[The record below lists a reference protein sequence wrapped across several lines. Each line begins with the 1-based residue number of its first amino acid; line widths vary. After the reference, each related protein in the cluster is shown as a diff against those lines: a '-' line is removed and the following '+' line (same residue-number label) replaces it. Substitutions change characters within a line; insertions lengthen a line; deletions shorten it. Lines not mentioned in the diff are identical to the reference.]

1 MIKSIFT
8 EAQSNIIRMIC
19 SIEFK
24 ALEDIT
30 LEVELGEYSDEGFT
44 HEELLDS
51 VGCDRSDFDEALIET
66 YNQFQSL
73 HENPNLLFELSE
85 HDRIIFRQVLRLYDD
100 EISQRYPNALKNLW
114 DKITIIEAARSMMN

>member
-8 EAQSNIIRMIC
+8 EAQGNIIRFIC

-24 ALEDIT
+24 ALEDIM
-30 LEVELGEYSDEGFT
+30 LETELGQYADEGFT

-66 YNQFQSL
+66 YNQFQNL
-73 HENPNLLFELSE
+73 HDNPNLLFELSD
-85 HDRIIFRQVLRLYDD
+85 HDRIIFRQVLRLYQDD
-100 EISQRYPNALKNLW
+100 LDDTYPNALRNLW
-114 DKITIIEAARSMMN
+114 DKITIIDAARSMMN

>member
-8 EAQSNIIRMIC
+8 EAQSNIIRFIC

-24 ALEDIT
+24 ALKDIT
-30 LEVELGEYSDEGFT
+30 LEVELGEYADEGFT
-44 HEELLDS
+44 HEELLES
-51 VGCDRSDFDEALIET
+51 VECDRSDFDEALIET
-66 YNQFQSL
+66 YNQFQNL

-85 HDRIIFRQVLRLYDD
+85 HDRIIFRQVLRLYED
-100 EISQRYPNALKNLW
+100 EISVRFPNALKNLW